1 MRSSLIIFSLFV
13 DGVIAGLSGKLP
25 SGYDFDKF
33 GNYALFL
40 LMFLAGI
47 SIGSDKN
54 SWKVLATH
62 NYKIIWVP
70 LTIIVGTLAG
80 SALVA
85 LVIPTLTLRESLAV
99 GAGFGYYSL
108 SSVFITQLHSHSL
121 GVVALL
127 SNIFRE
133 VATLLATPILVK
145 YFGNLAGIASGG
157 ATAMDTTLPVINKY
171 SGKSYAIIAVFSGIV
186 LTILVPFLVTFI
198 LTFKG

>member
-1 MRSSLIIFSLFV
+1 MRSSLIIFSFFV
-13 DGVIAGLSGKLP
+13 AGVLVGLSGKLP

-33 GNYALFL
+33 GSYALYL

-47 SIGSDKN
+47 SIGSNKN

-70 LTIIVGTLAG
+70 LTIILGTLTG

-85 LVIPTLTLRESLAV
+85 LVIPTLTLLESLAV

-133 VATLLATPILVK
+133 VATLLATPIMVR

-157 ATAMDTTLPVINKY
+157 ATAMDTTLPVISHY
-171 SGKSYAIIAVFSGIV
+171 SGKEYAIIAVFSGIV

-198 LTFKG
+198 LTV

>member
-1 MRSSLIIFSLFV
+1 MRSSLIILGFFV
-13 DGVIAGLSGKLP
+13 AGIITGSSGFLP
-25 SGYDFDKF
+25 SGIDIDKF
-33 GNYALFL
+33 GSYALYL

-47 SIGSDKN
+47 SIGSDQN
-54 SWKVLATH
+54 SWVVLANH

-70 LTIIVGTLAG
+70 VSIVIGTMAG

-85 LVIPTLTLRESLAV
+85 ALLPTLTLKESLAV

-145 YFGNLAGIASGG
+145 YFGNLSGIAAGG
-157 ATAMDTTLPVINKY
+157 ATAMDTTLPVITKF

-186 LTILVPFLVTFI
+186 LTILVPFLVTA
-198 LTFKG
+198 LLA

>member
-1 MRSSLIIFSLFV
+1 MRSSLIILGFFV
-13 DGVIAGLSGKLP
+13 AGVLAGLSGRLP
-25 SGYDFDKF
+25 TDFDFDKF
-33 GNYALFL
+33 GNYALYV

-47 SIGSDKN
+47 SIGSDRN
-54 SWKVLATH
+54 SWIVLASH

-70 LTIIVGTLAG
+70 VSIVVGTMAG

-85 LVIPTLTLRESLAV
+85 AILPSLTLKESLAV

-133 VATLLATPILVK
+133 VATLLATPILVR

-157 ATAMDTTLPVINKY
+157 ATAMDTTLPVITKF

-186 LTILVPFLVTFI
+186 LTILVPFLVTAI
-198 LTFKG
+198 LA